1 MVPMVRC
8 LAASKKSCCM
18 PCGDYEL
25 GLRLIK
31 SNASKGSEA
40 ASTGT
45 ALWNTTGIFP
55 SGAPPACNLLSGYQ
69 QCELLLESVAC
80 AATCNPDMGNYVI
93 KYNDGP
99 TITICP
105 AFADQLYAACK
116 DSRFGTISNVAD
128 AVVFVSSALVLPLNL
143 VYLSHL
149 NVFPSTSYLVSS
161 RADGVMNNVTD
172 ATTFASLSLTGF
184 GAMFGIIAF
193 KAVVANVPVPVTTT
207 HFVNPENSLLSASIF
222 CTFFHPIL
230 TPPPPPSFPPSPFLF
245 PLPQT
250 NANCFNGVAPQYIP
264 KTTLCCD
271 PFALDPEN
279 NCPIGTVDLTKYTDL
294 LNRPIN
300 TTQCMNDTQ
309 YPKPIFTLPPSP
321 PVPKASGV
329 ARPTLAGALLAIA
342 LMMFA

>member
-1 MVPMVRC
+1 MVRC

-116 DSRFGTISNVAD
+116 DSR
-128 AVVFVSSALVLPLNL
+128 
-143 VYLSHL
+143 Y
-149 NVFPSTSYLVSS
+149 
-161 RADGVMNNVTD
+161 GVMNNVTD

-193 KAVVANVPVPVTTT
+193 KAVVANV
-207 HFVNPENSLLSASIF
+207 
-222 CTFFHPIL
+222 
-230 TPPPPPSFPPSPFLF
+230 
-245 PLPQT
+245 T

-329 ARPTLAGALLAIA
+329 ARPTLAGAFLAIA

>member
-80 AATCNPDMGNYVI
+80 AATCNPV
-93 KYNDGP
+93 
-99 TITICP
+99 
-105 AFADQLYAACK
+105 
-116 DSRFGTISNVAD
+116 GTISNVAD